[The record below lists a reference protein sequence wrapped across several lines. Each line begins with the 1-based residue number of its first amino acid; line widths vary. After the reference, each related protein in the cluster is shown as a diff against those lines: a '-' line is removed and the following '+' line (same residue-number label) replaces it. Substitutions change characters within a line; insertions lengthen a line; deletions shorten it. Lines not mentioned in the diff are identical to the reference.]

1 MTEMAVA
8 SPVSWEERNRQLLVV
23 FAPLLIIACVL
34 GFLVPEPLSLMSGA
48 APYNLFH
55 LAFGVLGLALV
66 RFAPPRGPALFNLG
80 FGLFDLW
87 QAVAGVAGWFPAQL
101 FELRPA
107 DHVVHVAFGLVLTG
121 AGLLGLRSER
131 GRAT

>member
-1 MTEMAVA
+1 MAIA
-8 SPVSWEERNRQLLVV
+8 TPVSWEEKNRQLLKL
-23 FAPLLIIACVL
+23 FAPLLVLACVL
-34 GFLVPEPLSLMSGA
+34 GFVVPEPLSLMSGA

-66 RFAPPRGPALFNLG
+66 RFAPPRGPVLFNLG

-87 QAVAGVAGWFPAQL
+87 QAVAGVTGFFPADL
-101 FELRPA
+101 FALRPA

-121 AGLLGLRSER
+121 AGILGLRAGTGEH
-131 GRAT
+131 A